1 MPVDE
6 AAIDRDEHIRN
17 VQKINRSLTHKILD
31 SIVVTGFLIAQHLG
45 RDLDLRNVNLNQIFF
60 VDVVM
65 IFDFL
70 RFPYFVFFPELGR
83 TENLPK
89 LSRKM
94 ESLGMSL
101 NFLRH

>member
-6 AAIDRDEHIRN
+6 AAIDRDEHIRKA
-17 VQKINRSLTHKILD
+17 QKLNRSLTHKILD

-70 RFPYFVFFPELGR
+70 RFPYFVFFPGTWSNR
-83 TENLPK
+83 KPSKTFSEN
-89 LSRKM
+89 
-94 ESLGMSL
+94 GMFL